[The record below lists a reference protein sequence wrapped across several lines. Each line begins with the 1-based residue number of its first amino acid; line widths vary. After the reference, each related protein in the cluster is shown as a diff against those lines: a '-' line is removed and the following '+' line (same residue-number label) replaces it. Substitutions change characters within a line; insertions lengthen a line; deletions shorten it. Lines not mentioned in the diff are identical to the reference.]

1 MKTYTII
8 SGVNGVGKSSLTG
21 ALKPA
26 KKDLGEIIDIDKLA
40 QEEQLSN
47 LDAGK
52 LAIGRMN
59 DFVEKGI
66 SFTQETTLSGHF
78 VEKMV
83 QKARENGYKIRMY
96 YIGLDSAEE
105 SMLRIKN
112 RVQKGGHNI
121 SDGDVTKRFANRFED
136 LIKLLPYCDEV
147 EVYSNENGFVNVA
160 DYINGELVHKSK
172 EYPEW
177 VNELEQAV
185 QKSKLEYMPNYK
197 KKGKGKEIT
206 R

>member
-40 QEEQLSN
+40 QEEKLSN

-121 SDGDVTKRFANRFED
+121 LDGDVTKRFSNRFED
-136 LIKLLPYCDEV
+136 LIKILPYCDEV

-160 DYINGELVHKSK
+160 DYINGELVYKSK
-172 EYPEW
+172 EYPGW
-177 VNELEQAV
+177 VNELERV
-185 QKSKLEYMPNYK
+185 IQKSKLEYIPENK
-197 KKGKGKEIT
+197 KK
-206 R
+206 